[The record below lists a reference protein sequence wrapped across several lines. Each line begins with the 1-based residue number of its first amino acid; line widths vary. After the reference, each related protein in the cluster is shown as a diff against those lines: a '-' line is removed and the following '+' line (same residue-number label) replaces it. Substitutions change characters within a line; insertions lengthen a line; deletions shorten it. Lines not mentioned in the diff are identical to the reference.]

1 MFEQDL
7 GAQFIWWIGVVES
20 RQDPLKVGR
29 CQVRIAGSHT
39 DKKSLMPT
47 SDLPWAQALIPLND
61 NASLQIK
68 EGDMVAGFY
77 LDGIEAQ
84 RPIIL
89 GILPGIP
96 TQLQNPTVGFVDPRE
111 GSSLSGAPKQ
121 PASLTITSVGDG
133 VKITEG
139 TPSRYPDRLNEPTFS
154 RLARNEKLE
163 NSPIQSKK
171 DSVFKSIPKAGGS
184 TFDEPETPYNATYPY
199 NRVME
204 TESGHIVEFDDTPG
218 SERIH
223 IYHRS
228 GTFDEYHPNGDKVQR
243 VNADSYEI
251 VLADKML
258 YVNGDCTITA
268 KKSINIKAGE
278 NISLEAGLN
287 VLIKAGGAF
296 MTQATLAQ
304 NHWTSGPMSLDGIPL
319 NLNLPFPPPL
329 GPPGLPITTV
339 VTATTT
345 IDEVIVPDT
354 STPGNQTLVE
364 RPGANASDKSP
375 LDVSSTPVATPTDI
389 PAPPAGVATTAIS
402 SGEGAD
408 VMVRAMN
415 RAKLTD
421 PIQRAAIYAQTA
433 HESGNFRRL
442 TESFKYSRDGLLSTW
457 SKYFTTDNIDE
468 YLRQDS
474 KIASRVYG
482 NRMGNSTEASLD
494 GWLYRGRGFLQLTG
508 KANYLAASRSFNQD
522 FVSSPDTVAS
532 PAVSADV
539 AVWFFLKGASGRGYA
554 GLYSDTVA
562 VTKYVNGGTNGL
574 ADRQEKFA
582 KAQTNV
588 AVTTYNQVLV

>member
-1 MFEQDL
+1 MFDNDL

-47 SDLPWAQALIPLND
+47 EDLPWAQALIPLND

-77 LDGIEAQ
+77 LDGTEAQ

-96 TQLQNPTVGFVDPRE
+96 TQLQNPSIGFVDPRE
-111 GSSLSGAPKQ
+111 GTSLSSAPKQ
-121 PASLTITSVGDG
+121 PTSLTINSTGDG

-139 TPSRYPDRLNEPTFS
+139 TPSRYPSRLNESTFS
-154 RLARNEKLE
+154 RLSRNEKLE
-163 NSPIQSKK
+163 ESPIQSKK
-171 DSVFKSIPKAGGS
+171 DSVFKSIPKAGGG
-184 TFDEPETPYNATYPY
+184 TFDEPETPYAAVYPY

-218 SERIH
+218 AERIH

-278 NISLEAGLN
+278 NISLEAGKD
-287 VLIKAGGAF
+287 VYIKAGGSF
-296 MTQATLAQ
+296 KSQATTMQSHFTA
-304 NHWTSGPMSLDGIPL
+304 GPMSLDGVPL
-319 NLNLPFPPPL
+319 NLNLPSPPPL
-329 GPPGLPITTV
+329 GEPGLPISTTV
-339 VTATTT
+339 SATTT
-345 IDEVIVPDT
+345 IDEVITPEV
-354 STPGNQTLVE
+354 STPGNQVLVE
-364 RPGANASDKSP
+364 RPGANVSDRKP
-375 LDVSSTPVATPTDI
+375 LDVKSGPVASPTDI
-389 PAPPAGVATTAIS
+389 PAPPSAATTGAIS
-402 SGEGAD
+402 SAEGAD
-408 VMVRAMN
+408 VMIRAMN

-421 PIQRAAIYAQTA
+421 PTQRAAIYAQTN
-433 HESGNFRRL
+433 HESGGFKRL
-442 TESFKYSRDGLLSTW
+442 TESFKYTREGLLSTW

-468 YLRQDS
+468 YLRQDN

-482 NRMGNSTEASLD
+482 NRMGNSNEASLD
-494 GWLYRGRGFLQLTG
+494 GWLFRGRGFLQLTG
-508 KANYLAASRSFNQD
+508 KANYLAAARSFNQD
-522 FVSSPDTVAS
+522 FVGSPDAVAS
-532 PAVSADV
+532 PATSADV
-539 AVWFFLKGASGRGYA
+539 AVWFFLKGASGYGYR

-574 ADRQEKFA
+574 ADRQVKFA
-582 KAQTNV
+582 EAQTKV
-588 AVTTYNQVLV
+588 AVTTYNAVLV